1 MLTMYRINSAFLLT
15 FYYLPI
21 YFQSV
26 QGVSAASSGVRTI
39 PYILSVTFCVVIVG
53 QAISKTGHAWPWM
66 IVGAAITTIGSGM
79 IYTFD
84 INSSAGVWI
93 GYQILG
99 GIGIGVSFQVP
110 IMLTQATTAE
120 ADVPVATATLLFI
133 QTLGGA
139 FSVSTAQAAF
149 QNILLKRL
157 PITAPG
163 LDPFIVLN
171 AGASELK
178 VVVPPAFLQG
188 VLEAYVSGFR
198 ACLIV
203 AIAFGGAAFI
213 SAFGFR
219 FTSIRKTTLVES

>member
-1 MLTMYRINSAFLLT
+1 MLTSESINSAFLLT

-39 PYILSVTFCVVIVG
+39 PYILSVTFCVVLVG
-53 QAISKTGHAWPWM
+53 QAISKTGYAYPWM
-66 IVGAAITTIGSGM
+66 IAGAAVTTIGSGM

-99 GIGIGVSFQVP
+99 GIGIGISFQVP

-139 FSVSTAQAAF
+139 FSVSMAQAAF

-157 PITAPG
+157 AITAPG
-163 LDPFIVLN
+163 LDPSIVLN
-171 AGASELK
+171 AGSSELK
-178 VVVPPAFLQG
+178 AVVPAEFLQG

-198 ACLIV
+198 GCLIV
-203 AIAFGGAAFI
+203 AIVFGGAAFVG
-213 SAFGFR
+213 AFGFR
-219 FTSIRKTTLVES
+219 MTSIRNTTIVES